1 MAYRDKATQGHF
13 DLESTETYIRDSMHQ
28 IGSIML
34 EKLLNSDNGGFQ
46 GETIP
51 CENKNKNKNKKV
63 QGHTFKFKEFRNK
76 DLLTVLGPVTVERA
90 YYYDKKCKEGYCP
103 KDTQLDIKGTSFS
116 PGMRRIMGRVGAY
129 RPFGLGHDDIKEMAG
144 IEVSDKEIERVSYQI
159 GSDVEEYFK
168 AESKQLSANNI
179 IPLHLQDIGNE
190 NEKMYVLMDGTGVPV
205 VKKETKNR
213 KGKGK
218 EENGQAKTRE
228 AKLGCVF
235 TQTNL
240 DEKGFPIRDE
250 GSTSYV
256 GFIETAEDF
265 GDRIYAEAL
274 SRGLEKAKKVCV
286 IGDGAQWIWNIA
298 DFHFP
303 GAIQIIDLY
312 HAREHYWDVA
322 KKMFP
327 NDKKK
332 IKTWTDKRRKEL
344 DSGNV
349 EVVIDAMK
357 RLSPATDE
365 EKEEIEKQILY
376 FEKNKNRMRY
386 KKFRDQGLFI
396 GSGVVEAGCKN
407 VIGQRLKQSGMHWTV
422 KGANNIIA
430 LRCCLFSNNWEDY
443 WENRAIG

>member
-1 MAYRDKATQGHF
+1 MVNRDKNANGHIDF
-13 DLESTETYIRDSMHQ
+13 EATETYIRDSMHQ

-46 GETIP
+46 GKTIP
-51 CENKNKNKNKKV
+51 CEKDK
-63 QGHTFKFKEFRNK
+63 GHKYKFKELRDK
-76 DLLTVLGPVTVERA
+76 GLMTVLGPVTVKRA
-90 YYYDKKCKEGYCP
+90 YYYDKKCNEGYCP
-103 KDTQLDIKGTSFS
+103 KDTQLDIKATSFS
-116 PGMRRIMGRVGAY
+116 PGMRRIMCRVGAY
-129 RPFGLGHDDIKEMAG
+129 RPFGLGHEDIKEMAG

-168 AESKQLSANNI
+168 AESKQLSTNNI
-179 IPLHLQDIGNE
+179 IPLHLQDMNMNMNMNRDI
-190 NEKMYVLMDGTGVPV
+190 EKMYVLMDGTGVPV

-213 KGKGK
+213 KGKG
-218 EENGQAKTRE
+218 ENGQAKTRE

-235 TQTNL
+235 TQTAL

-298 DFHFP
+298 GFHFR

-332 IKTWTDKRRKEL
+332 IKIWTDKRRKEL

-349 EVVIDAMK
+349 ENVIAAMK
-357 RLSPATDE
+357 RLSPTTNTDE
-365 EKEEIEKQILY
+365 EKEEIEKQISY
-376 FEKNKNRMRY
+376 FEKNKKRMRY
-386 KKFRDQGLFI
+386 KKFRNQGLFI
-396 GSGVVEAGCKN
+396 GSGVIEAGCKN

-430 LRCCLFSNNWEDY
+430 LRCCLFSNRWEDY
-443 WENRAIG
+443 WEDRAIG

>member
-1 MAYRDKATQGHF
+1 MVNRDKNANGHI
-13 DLESTETYIRDSMHQ
+13 DLEATETYIRDSMHQ

-46 GETIP
+46 GKAIP
-51 CENKNKNKNKKV
+51 CEKDK
-63 QGHTFKFKEFRNK
+63 GHKYKFKELRDK
-76 DLLTVLGPVTVERA
+76 DLMTVLGPVTVKRA
-90 YYYDKKCKEGYCP
+90 YYYDKKCNEGYCP
-103 KDTQLDIKGTSFS
+103 KDTQLDIKATSFS
-116 PGMRRIMGRVGAY
+116 PGMRRIMCRVGAY
-129 RPFGLGHDDIKEMAG
+129 RPFGLGHEDIKEMAG

-168 AESKQLSANNI
+168 AESKQLSTNNI
-179 IPLHLQDIGNE
+179 IPLHLQDMNMNMNMNRDI
-190 NEKMYVLMDGTGVPV
+190 EKMYVLMDGTGVPV

-213 KGKGK
+213 KGKG
-218 EENGQAKTRE
+218 ENGQAKTRE

-235 TQTNL
+235 TQTAL

-265 GDRIYAEAL
+265 GDRIYAEAI

-298 DFHFP
+298 DFHFR

-332 IKTWTDKRRKEL
+332 IKTWTDNRRKEL

-349 EVVIDAMK
+349 KNVIAAMK
-357 RLSPATDE
+357 RLSLTTNTDE
-365 EKEEIEKQILY
+365 EKEEIEKQISY
-376 FEKNKNRMRY
+376 FEKNKKRMRY

-396 GSGVVEAGCKN
+396 GSGVIEAGCKN

-430 LRCCLFSNNWEDY
+430 LRCCLFSNRWEDY
-443 WENRAIG
+443 WEDRAIG